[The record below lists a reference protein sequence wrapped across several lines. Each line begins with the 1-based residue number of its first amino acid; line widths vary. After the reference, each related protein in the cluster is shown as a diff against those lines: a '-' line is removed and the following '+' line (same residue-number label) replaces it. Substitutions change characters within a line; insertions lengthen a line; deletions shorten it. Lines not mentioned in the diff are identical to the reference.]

1 MKRVVWGILAGVAVY
16 ALCCHVAQ
24 PRKAEIESKPFEF
37 NTERMVLADSVINQ
51 SIADDDFPG
60 AVLCVV
66 KRADD
71 GESMGEILY
80 LKAYGNRQ
88 VCSARDTASGQ
99 FVSDTIPMTTDAIFD
114 LASVSKCVGT
124 TLSFMRVVEDG
135 LVRLT
140 DNVSRYIPGFKPWE
154 STPEKKG
161 DRIERRNITITN
173 LLNHTSGLPSYV
185 GVPGFLAR
193 FEQYG
198 DPLKM
203 NLRDSLT
210 AYLTDG
216 LPRLNRPGEVM
227 RYSCLNFITL
237 QTVIERTTGQRL
249 DHFAKKEVFDK
260 LRLKNTWY
268 NCIADAER
276 PYAADANIVP
286 TEVQPDGKILCG
298 EVHDPLARVINGGVS
313 GNAGV
318 FSTAEDLAVVASL
331 MLNDGVIRLPAE
343 GIKGVFGG
351 TDRIR
356 LYSKNTVD
364 AFTRIPAGY
373 EEHGRALGWDIGVGH
388 GSYMGEL
395 LTPGSLVN
403 HSGYTGTSIA
413 INQKDGIAIIFLTN
427 RVHPFDDGGVARAR
441 ATVSNIVV
449 SAMDHQ

>member
-1 MKRVVWGILAGVAVY
+1 
-16 ALCCHVAQ
+16 
-24 PRKAEIESKPFEF
+24 
-37 NTERMVLADSVINQ
+37 
-51 SIADDDFPG
+51 
-60 AVLCVV
+60 
-66 KRADD
+66 
-71 GESMGEILY
+71 
-80 LKAYGNRQ
+80 
-88 VCSARDTASGQ
+88 
-99 FVSDTIPMTTDAIFD
+99 MTTDAIFD
-114 LASVSKCVGT
+114 MASVSKCVGT

-161 DRIERRNITITN
+161 ESVQRQSITITN

-210 AYLTDG
+210 AYLTND
-216 LPRLNRPGEVM
+216 LERLNRPGEVM

-237 QTVIERTTGQRL
+237 QTIIERTTGMRL
-249 DHFAKKEVFDK
+249 DHFAKQEVFDK

-276 PYAADANIVP
+276 PFSADAKIVP
-286 TEVQPDGKILCG
+286 TEIQPDGKVLYG
-298 EVHDPLARVINGGVS
+298 EVHDPLARVVNGGVS

-318 FSTAEDLAVVASL
+318 FSTAEDLAVIASL
-331 MLNDGVIRLPAE
+331 MLNDGVIRLPAD
-343 GIKGVFGG
+343 GVKGFFGG

-373 EEHGRALGWDIGVGH
+373 EEHGRALGWDIGVSH

-403 HSGYTGTSIA
+403 HSGYTGTSMA

-427 RVHPFDDGGVARAR
+427 RVHPYDDGGVARAR

-449 SAMDHQ
+449 SAMDHK

>member
-1 MKRVVWGILAGVAVY
+1 MKKLICAIVAGIAVFV
-16 ALCCHVAQ
+16 LWHHVTTS
-24 PRKAEIESKPFEF
+24 KKVELESKPFTF

-80 LKAYGNRQ
+80 LKAYGSRQ
-88 VCSARDTASGQ
+88 VCSGKDVESGN

-114 LASVSKCVGT
+114 MASVSKCVGT

-154 STPEKKG
+154 SVPEKKG
-161 DRIERRNITITN
+161 ERVERQSITITN

-193 FEQYG
+193 YEQYG

-210 AYLTDG
+210 AYLADG
-216 LPRLNRPGEVM
+216 LERLNRPGEVM

-237 QTVIERTTGQRL
+237 QTIIERTTGMRL
-249 DHFAKKEVFDK
+249 DHFAKQEVFDK

-276 PYAADANIVP
+276 PFSADAKIVP
-286 TEVQPDGKILCG
+286 TEVQPDGKVLYG
-298 EVHDPLARVINGGVS
+298 EVHDPLARVVNGGVS

-318 FSTAEDLAVVASL
+318 FSTAEDLAVIASL
-331 MLNDGVIRLPAE
+331 MLNDGVIRLPAD
-343 GIKGVFGG
+343 GIKGFFGG

-373 EEHGRALGWDIGVGH
+373 EEHGRALGWDIGVSH

>member
-1 MKRVVWGILAGVAVY
+1 MKRAVCLVVALLILFVFWF
-16 ALCCHVAQ
+16 Q
-24 PRKAEIESKPFEF
+24 MNKPQIESKPFEF
-37 NTERMVLADSVINQ
+37 NVERMALADSVINQ

-71 GESMGEILY
+71 GESMGEIVY

-88 VCSARDTASGQ
+88 VCSGRDTESGE

-140 DNVSRYIPGFKPWE
+140 DNVSRYLPGFKPWE

-161 DRIERRNITITN
+161 GPVERSSITVTN

-185 GVPGFLAR
+185 GVPDFLSR

-198 DPLKM
+198 DPMKL

-210 AYLTDG
+210 AYFIDG

-237 QTVIERTTGQRL
+237 QTIIERTTGMRL
-249 DHFAKKEVFDK
+249 DHFAKQEVFDK
-260 LRLKNTWY
+260 LHLKNTWY
-268 NCIADAER
+268 NCIADTER
-276 PYAADANIVP
+276 PFAADAKIVP
-286 TEVQPDGKILCG
+286 TEIQADGKVLVG

-318 FSTAEDLAVVASL
+318 FSTAEDLAVIASL
-331 MLNDGVIRLPAE
+331 ILNDGVVRLPSD
-343 GIKGVFGG
+343 GIKGFFGG
-351 TDRIR
+351 TERVR

-364 AFTRIPAGY
+364 TFTRIPAGY

-413 INQKDGIAIIFLTN
+413 INQQDGIAIIFLTN
-427 RVHPFDDGGVARAR
+427 RVHPYDDGGVARAR

>member
-1 MKRVVWGILAGVAVY
+1 MKKVVLGVLAGVALF
-16 ALCCHVAQ
+16 ALWCHISKPCAV
-24 PRKAEIESKPFEF
+24 EIENKPFEF
-37 NTERMVLADSVINQ
+37 NVERMALADSVINK

-71 GESMGEILY
+71 GESMGDIVY
-80 LKAYGNRQ
+80 LKAYGSRQ
-88 VCSARDTASGQ
+88 VCSSRNTETGE

-140 DNVSRYIPGFKPWE
+140 DNVSRYLPGYKPWE

-161 DRIERRNITITN
+161 DRIERRNITVTH

-185 GVPGFLAR
+185 GVPDFLSR

-198 DPLKM
+198 DPLKL

-210 AYLTDG
+210 AYFIDG

-227 RYSCLNFITL
+227 RFSCLNFITL
-237 QTVIERTTGQRL
+237 QTIIERTTGMRL
-249 DHFAKKEVFDK
+249 DHFAKQEVFDK
-260 LRLKNTWY
+260 LQLKNTWY
-268 NCIADAER
+268 NWIAGSER
-276 PYAADANIVP
+276 PYAADAKIVP
-286 TEVQPDGKILCG
+286 TEVQPDGRVLVG

-318 FSTAEDLAVVASL
+318 FSSAEDLAVIASL
-331 MLNDGVIRLPAE
+331 MLNDGVIRLPAD
-343 GIKGVFGG
+343 GIKGFFGG
-351 TDRIR
+351 TDRVR

-373 EEHGRALGWDIGVGH
+373 EEHGRALGWDIGVPH

-427 RVHPFDDGGVARAR
+427 RVHPFDDGAVGRAR

>member
-1 MKRVVWGILAGVAVY
+1 MLFR
-16 ALCCHVAQ
+16 
-24 PRKAEIESKPFEF
+24 S
-37 NTERMVLADSVINQ
+37 
-51 SIADDDFPG
+51 
-60 AVLCVV
+60 
-66 KRADD
+66 
-71 GESMGEILY
+71 
-80 LKAYGNRQ
+80 
-88 VCSARDTASGQ
+88 
-99 FVSDTIPMTTDAIFD
+99 
-114 LASVSKCVGT
+114 

-154 STPEKKG
+154 SVPEKKG
-161 DRIERRNITITN
+161 ERVERQSITITN

-193 FEQYG
+193 YEQYG

-216 LPRLNRPGEVM
+216 LERLNRPGEVM

-237 QTVIERTTGQRL
+237 QTIIERTTGMRL
-249 DHFAKKEVFDK
+249 DHFAKQEVFDK

-276 PYAADANIVP
+276 PFSADAKIVP
-286 TEVQPDGKILCG
+286 TEVQPDGKVLYG
-298 EVHDPLARVINGGVS
+298 EVHDPLARVVNGGVS

-318 FSTAEDLAVVASL
+318 FSTAEDLAVIASL
-331 MLNDGVIRLPAE
+331 MLNDGVIRLPAD
-343 GIKGVFGG
+343 GIKGFFGG

-373 EEHGRALGWDIGVGH
+373 EEHGRALGWDIGVAH

-403 HSGYTGTSIA
+403 HSGYTGTSMA
-413 INQKDGIAIIFLTN
+413 ICLYCHRALLGRYAIKIGWLIQD
-427 RVHPFDDGGVARAR
+427 DDGDFWNSAPPFGNGKRRCLCVFFAWGNKSKNSQCARRLCGGNYGCRLGLELAHPCHR
-441 ATVSNIVV
+441 ASRCAGGMVV
-449 SAMDHQ
+449 FAGDPWNAFGDWLAAMDGYSASECV

>member
-1 MKRVVWGILAGVAVY
+1 MKRVVCWVATLLV
-16 ALCCHVAQ
+16 LLVLGLHVFQ
-24 PRKAEIESKPFEF
+24 NDKPQIESKPFKF
-37 NTERMVLADSVINQ
+37 NVERMALADSVINQ

-71 GESMGEILY
+71 GESMGEIVY
-80 LKAYGNRQ
+80 LKAYGSRQ
-88 VCSARDTASGQ
+88 VCTARDTSSGK

-124 TLSFMRVVEDG
+124 TLSFMRVLEDG

-140 DNVSRYIPGFKPWE
+140 DNVSRYLPGFKPWE

-161 DRIERRNITITN
+161 DRIERRNITVTN

-198 DPLKM
+198 DPLKL

-237 QTVIERTTGQRL
+237 QTIIERTTGQRL

-268 NCIADAER
+268 NWIAGSER
-276 PYAADANIVP
+276 PYAADAKIVP
-286 TEVQPDGKILCG
+286 TEVQPDGKVLVG
-298 EVHDPLARVINGGVS
+298 EVHDPLARVVNGGVS
-313 GNAGV
+313 
-318 FSTAEDLAVVASL
+318 
-331 MLNDGVIRLPAE
+331 
-343 GIKGVFGG
+343 
-351 TDRIR
+351 
-356 LYSKNTVD
+356 
-364 AFTRIPAGY
+364 
-373 EEHGRALGWDIGVGH
+373 
-388 GSYMGEL
+388 
-395 LTPGSLVN
+395 
-403 HSGYTGTSIA
+403 
-413 INQKDGIAIIFLTN
+413 
-427 RVHPFDDGGVARAR
+427 
-441 ATVSNIVV
+441 
-449 SAMDHQ
+449 

>member
-1 MKRVVWGILAGVAVY
+1 MKRVVYGFLAAIVLC
-16 ALCCHVAQ
+16 ALCCHIAK
-24 PRKAEIESKPFEF
+24 PRKAEIESKPFKF
-37 NTERMVLADSVINQ
+37 NVERMVLADSVINK

-71 GESMGEILY
+71 GESMGEIVY

-88 VCSARDTASGQ
+88 VCSARDTASGK

-140 DNVSRYIPGFKPWE
+140 DNVSLYLPGFKPWE

-161 DRIERRNITITN
+161 ERVERRNITVTN

-210 AYLTDG
+210 AYLTD
-216 LPRLNRPGEVM
+216 
-227 RYSCLNFITL
+227 SCLNFITL
-237 QTVIERTTGQRL
+237 QTIIERTTGMRL
-249 DHFAKKEVFDK
+249 DHFAKQEVFDK
-260 LRLKNTWY
+260 LHLKNTWY
-268 NCIADAER
+268 NWIAGEER
-276 PYAADANIVP
+276 PYGADANIVA
-286 TEVQPDGKILCG
+286 TEVQPDGKVLVG
-298 EVHDPLARVINGGVS
+298 EVHDPLARVVNGGVS

-318 FSTAEDLAVVASL
+318 FSSAEDLAVVASL
-331 MLNDGVIRLPAE
+331 ILNDGVVSFPAE
-343 GIKGVFGG
+343 GIKGLFGG
-351 TDRIR
+351 KERVR

-427 RVHPFDDGGVARAR
+427 RVHPFDDGAVGRAR

-449 SAMDHQ
+449 SAMDHE

>member
-1 MKRVVWGILAGVAVY
+1 
-16 ALCCHVAQ
+16 
-24 PRKAEIESKPFEF
+24 
-37 NTERMVLADSVINQ
+37 
-51 SIADDDFPG
+51 
-60 AVLCVV
+60 
-66 KRADD
+66 
-71 GESMGEILY
+71 
-80 LKAYGNRQ
+80 
-88 VCSARDTASGQ
+88 
-99 FVSDTIPMTTDAIFD
+99 MTTDAIFD

-140 DNVSRYIPGFKPWE
+140 DNVSRYLPGFKPWE

-161 DRIERRNITITN
+161 GPVERSSITVTN

-185 GVPGFLAR
+185 GVPDFLLR

-198 DPLKM
+198 DPMKL

-210 AYLTDG
+210 AYFIDG

-237 QTVIERTTGQRL
+237 QTIIERTTGMRL
-249 DHFAKKEVFDK
+249 DHFAKQEVFDK
-260 LRLKNTWY
+260 LHLKNTWY
-268 NCIADAER
+268 NCIADTER
-276 PYAADANIVP
+276 PFAADAKIVP
-286 TEVQPDGKILCG
+286 TEIQADGKVLVG

-318 FSTAEDLAVVASL
+318 FSTAEDLAVIASL
-331 MLNDGVIRLPAE
+331 ILNDGVVRLPSD
-343 GIKGVFGG
+343 GIKGFFGG
-351 TDRIR
+351 TERVR

-364 AFTRIPAGY
+364 TFTRIPAGY

-413 INQKDGIAIIFLTN
+413 INQQDGIAIIFLTN
-427 RVHPFDDGGVARAR
+427 RVHPYDDGGVARAR

>member
-1 MKRVVWGILAGVAVY
+1 MKRVVYGFLAAIVLC
-16 ALCCHVAQ
+16 ALCCHIAK
-24 PRKAEIESKPFEF
+24 PRKAEIESKPFKF
-37 NTERMVLADSVINQ
+37 NVERMVLADSVINK

-71 GESMGEILY
+71 GESMGEIVY

-88 VCSARDTASGQ
+88 VCSARDTASGK

-140 DNVSRYIPGFKPWE
+140 DNVSLYLPGFKPWE

-161 DRIERRNITITN
+161 ERVERRNITVTN

-237 QTVIERTTGQRL
+237 QTIIERTTGMRL
-249 DHFAKKEVFDK
+249 DHFAKQEVFDK
-260 LRLKNTWY
+260 LHLKNTWY
-268 NCIADAER
+268 NWIAGEER
-276 PYAADANIVP
+276 PYGADANIVA
-286 TEVQPDGKILCG
+286 TEVQPDGKVLVG
-298 EVHDPLARVINGGVS
+298 EVHDPLARVVNGGVS

-318 FSTAEDLAVVASL
+318 FSSAEDLAVVASL
-331 MLNDGVIRLPAE
+331 ILNDGVVSFPAE
-343 GIKGVFGG
+343 GIKGLFGG
-351 TDRIR
+351 KERVR
-356 LYSKNTVD
+356 LYSKNT
-364 AFTRIPAGY
+364 AGY

-427 RVHPFDDGGVARAR
+427 RVHPFDDGAVGRAR

-449 SAMDHQ
+449 SAMDHE

>member
-1 MKRVVWGILAGVAVY
+1 
-16 ALCCHVAQ
+16 
-24 PRKAEIESKPFEF
+24 
-37 NTERMVLADSVINQ
+37 
-51 SIADDDFPG
+51 
-60 AVLCVV
+60 
-66 KRADD
+66 
-71 GESMGEILY
+71 
-80 LKAYGNRQ
+80 
-88 VCSARDTASGQ
+88 
-99 FVSDTIPMTTDAIFD
+99 
-114 LASVSKCVGT
+114 
-124 TLSFMRVVEDG
+124 
-135 LVRLT
+135 
-140 DNVSRYIPGFKPWE
+140 
-154 STPEKKG
+154 
-161 DRIERRNITITN
+161 
-173 LLNHTSGLPSYV
+173 V
-185 GVPGFLAR
+185 GVPDFLSR

-198 DPLKM
+198 DPMKL

-210 AYLTDG
+210 AYLADG
-216 LPRLNRPGEVM
+216 LERLNRPGEVM

-237 QTVIERTTGQRL
+237 QTIIERTTGMRL
-249 DHFAKKEVFDK
+249 DHFAKQEVFDK

-276 PYAADANIVP
+276 PFSADAKIVP
-286 TEVQPDGKILCG
+286 TEVQPDGKVLYG
-298 EVHDPLARVINGGVS
+298 EVHDPLARVVNGGVS

-318 FSTAEDLAVVASL
+318 FSTAEDLAVIASL
-331 MLNDGVIRLPAE
+331 MLNDGVIRLPAD
-343 GIKGVFGG
+343 GIKGFFGG

-373 EEHGRALGWDIGVGH
+373 EEHGRALGWDIGVAH

>member
-1 MKRVVWGILAGVAVY
+1 MKRVLWGVLAGVALC

-24 PRKAEIESKPFEF
+24 PRKAEIENKPFEF

-80 LKAYGNRQ
+80 LKAYGSRQ
-88 VCSARDTASGQ
+88 VCTARDTASGK

-161 DRIERRNITITN
+161 DRVVRSNITITN

-198 DPLKM
+198 DPLEM

-276 PYAADANIVP
+276 PYAADAKIVP
-286 TEVQPDGKILCG
+286 TEVQPDGKVLCG
-298 EVHDPLARVINGGVS
+298 
-313 GNAGV
+313 
-318 FSTAEDLAVVASL
+318 
-331 MLNDGVIRLPAE
+331 
-343 GIKGVFGG
+343 
-351 TDRIR
+351 
-356 LYSKNTVD
+356 
-364 AFTRIPAGY
+364 
-373 EEHGRALGWDIGVGH
+373 
-388 GSYMGEL
+388 
-395 LTPGSLVN
+395 
-403 HSGYTGTSIA
+403 
-413 INQKDGIAIIFLTN
+413 
-427 RVHPFDDGGVARAR
+427 
-441 ATVSNIVV
+441 
-449 SAMDHQ
+449 

>member
-1 MKRVVWGILAGVAVY
+1 MKKVIFAIAAGVVIF
-16 ALCCHVAQ
+16 ALWHHVATSNKVELEN
-24 PRKAEIESKPFEF
+24 RPFEF

-80 LKAYGNRQ
+80 LKAYGSRQ
-88 VCSARDTASGQ
+88 VCSAKDIESGK

-114 LASVSKCVGT
+114 MASVSKCVGT

-154 STPEKKG
+154 SVPEKKG
-161 DRIERRNITITN
+161 ERVERQSITITN

-193 FEQYG
+193 YEQYG

-216 LPRLNRPGEVM
+216 LERLNRPGEVM

-237 QTVIERTTGQRL
+237 QTIIERTTGMRL
-249 DHFAKKEVFDK
+249 DHFAKQEVFDK

-276 PYAADANIVP
+276 PFSADAKIVP
-286 TEVQPDGKILCG
+286 TEVQPDGKVLYG
-298 EVHDPLARVINGGVS
+298 EVHDPLARVVNGGVS

-318 FSTAEDLAVVASL
+318 FSTAEDLAVIASL
-331 MLNDGVIRLPAE
+331 MLNDGVIRLPAD
-343 GIKGVFGG
+343 GIKGFFGG

-373 EEHGRALGWDIGVGH
+373 EEHGRALGWDIGVAH

-403 HSGYTGTSIA
+403 HSGYTGTSMA